1 MDNRY
6 EQITYC
12 DEDTQILTS
21 TPLSSEEL
29 EHIYQLKMKSKG
41 KAYENIVEDLYK
53 FYKNDYS
60 TSDLAEMYNVS
71 IRHIQR
77 IFKFLGINRDKVE
90 AQQIA
95 VTKRN
100 YSKFKESYKKT
111 VLERLTDTQLSGS
124 LLEQYIRHELDLL
137 LSETLANC
145 EVIVGINSMHH
156 IDGEFDVPII
166 IINKSFLYKYII
178 EINDG
183 ATIKVTSNK
192 DKNRKSK
199 AFYRGYTLF
208 TLETKSYFDSQETP
222 KVRYEKAIKNKLI
235 TIVDI
240 IISEVLDN
248 TSSLKLE

>member
-12 DEDTQILTS
+12 DEDTQILAS

-29 EHIYQLKMKSKG
+29 ELIYQLKMKSKG
-41 KAYENIVEDLYK
+41 KAYENIIEELYK

-60 TSDLAEMYNVS
+60 TSDLAEIYNVS
-71 IRHIQR
+71 IRQIQR

-100 YSKFKESYKKT
+100 YSNFKESYKKT
-111 VLERLTDTQLSGS
+111 VLERLTDTQLTDS
-124 LLEQYIRHELDLL
+124 LLEQYIRYELDLL
-137 LSETLANC
+137 LSETLENC

-166 IINKSFLYKYII
+166 IISKSFLYKYII
-178 EINDG
+178 EVNDG
-183 ATIKVTSNK
+183 TTTKITSSK

-208 TLETKSYFDSQETP
+208 TLETKSYFDSQDTP
-222 KVRYEKAIKNKLI
+222 KAKYEKNIKNKLLTIANII
-235 TIVDI
+235 T
-240 IISEVLDN
+240 SEVLDN